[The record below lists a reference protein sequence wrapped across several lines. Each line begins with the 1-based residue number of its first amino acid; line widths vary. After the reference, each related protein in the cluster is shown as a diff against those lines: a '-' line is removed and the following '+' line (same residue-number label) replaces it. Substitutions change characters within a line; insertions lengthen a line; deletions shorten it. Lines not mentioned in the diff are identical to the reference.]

1 MRDKLNGA
9 IVGAACT
16 AFIVLLSVG
25 FGFFLGERTET
36 GSNPAES
43 EAEAPIA
50 NLTASD
56 SISIPG
62 FEQITL
68 VEGKTLQG
76 PYIYLPDSDMTD
88 KAPVRI

>member
-1 MRDKLNGA
+1 MREKLNGA

-68 VEGKTLQG
+68 AEGR
-76 PYIYLPDSDMTD
+76 S
-88 KAPVRI
+88 